1 MTTANVNHGQVRGGS
16 VGMEPFDLYSPL
28 IDADPFPYYAEL
40 REKYPCY
47 WSDGAQLW
55 ILSRYDDIV
64 EAVREWQTFSSAGG
78 NMIDELPGRAGAT
91 LGTTDPPRHDRLR
104 ALSQAAF
111 LKRNLERLVQPT
123 QEIAD
128 RSLERIVKQGT
139 FDFINDFSSQITV
152 GLLFR
157 AMGLPDRD
165 HAEIRRKVILSVSTD
180 KAAKGRTGEHIAAFR
195 ELSDFLAAE
204 VAKRR
209 ANPTDDLITHLAEAE
224 IDGDRLSEREV
235 VLTTATF
242 VMAGVESLSS
252 FMSMFALNLHD
263 YPDARRR
270 LIADP
275 SLIAPAI
282 EESLRFNT
290 SAQRFKRTATR
301 DVELHGETIQAGDKV
316 ALAFGSGNR
325 DGRKFPN
332 PNTFDIDRR
341 PQGHLGFGSG
351 KHFCLGAQM
360 ARLVTGV
367 AMRRFLER
375 VPEYHLTVDKVAWNS
390 SSNFRS
396 PTALPF
402 ALGG

>member
-1 MTTANVNHGQVRGGS
+1 
-16 VGMEPFDLYSPL
+16 MEPFDLYSPA
-28 IDADPFPYYAEL
+28 IDADPFPAYAVL
-40 REKYPCY
+40 RDKYPCY
-47 WSDGAQLW
+47 WSEGAKLW

-64 EAVREWQTFSSAGG
+64 EAARDWETFSSTAG

-111 LKRNLERLVQPT
+111 LKRNLDRMVAPT
-123 QEIAD
+123 MDIAD
-128 RSLERIVKQGT
+128 RALERILAQDT
-139 FDFINDFSSQITV
+139 FEFINDYSSQITV

-157 AMGLPDRD
+157 AMGLPERD
-165 HAEIRRKVILSVSTD
+165 HAEIRRKVILAVSTD
-180 KAAKGRTGEHIAAFR
+180 KSVKGRTAEHIAAFK
-195 ELSDFLAAE
+195 ELSDFLTAE
-204 VAKRR
+204 VAARR
-209 ANPTDDLITHLAEAE
+209 ARPTDDLITHLAEAE

-270 LIADP
+270 LVADP
-275 SLIAPAI
+275 ALIAPAI

-290 SAQRFKRTATR
+290 SAQRFKRVVMR
-301 DVELHGETIQAGDKV
+301 DKELHGETMKAGDKV

-325 DGRKFPN
+325 DGRKFAN
-332 PNTFDIDRR
+332 ADVFDIDRK

-351 KHFCLGAQM
+351 KHFCLGSQM
-360 ARLVTGV
+360 ARLVTEI
-367 AMRRFLER
+367 AMRRFLDK
-375 VPEYHLTVDKVAWNS
+375 VPDYSLTVEKIAWNS

-402 ALGG
+402 ARR

>member
-1 MTTANVNHGQVRGGS
+1 VEV
-16 VGMEPFDLYSPL
+16 FDLYSPL

-40 REKYPCY
+40 RAKHPCY
-47 WSDGAQLW
+47 WSDSAQLW

-64 EAVREWQTFSSAGG
+64 EAARDWETFSSSQG

-111 LKRNLERLVQPT
+111 LKRNLDRLIGPT
-123 QEIAD
+123 VEIAD
-128 RSLERIVKQGT
+128 RSLARIVEQKE
-139 FDFINDFSSQITV
+139 FEFINDFSSQITV

-157 AMGLPDRD
+157 IMGLPDRD
-165 HAEIRRKVILSVSTD
+165 HADIRRTAILAVSTD
-180 KAAKGRTGEHIAAFR
+180 KSVKGRTPEHVAAFKK
-195 ELSDFLAAE
+195 LSDFLTAE
-204 VAKRR
+204 VAERR
-209 ANPTDDLITHLAEAE
+209 ARPADDLITHLAEAE
-224 IDGDRLSEREV
+224 IDGDRLSEREI

-252 FMSMFALNLHD
+252 FMSVFALNLCDH
-263 YPDARRR
+263 PEARRR
-270 LIADP
+270 IVADP
-275 SLIAPAI
+275 ALIAPAI

-290 SAQRFKRTATR
+290 SAQRFKRTAAR
-301 DVELHGETIQAGDKV
+301 EVALHGQTIRAGDKV
-316 ALAFGSGNR
+316 VLAFGSGNR
-325 DGRKFPN
+325 DERKFPD
-332 PNTFDIDRR
+332 PDIFNIGRR

-360 ARLVTGV
+360 ARLVTEV

-375 VPEYHLTVDKVAWNS
+375 VPDYHLAADKVAWNS

-396 PTALPF
+396 PAALPF
-402 ALGG
+402 VSG

>member
-1 MTTANVNHGQVRGGS
+1 MTARKPL
-16 VGMEPFDLYSPL
+16 EPFDLYSPA
-28 IDADPFPYYAEL
+28 IDADPFPYYAAL
-40 REKYPCY
+40 RDNYPCY
-47 WSDGAQLW
+47 WSENGQLW

-64 EAVREWQTFSSAGG
+64 EAARDWRTFSSAQG

-111 LKRNLERLVQPT
+111 LKRNLDRVVEPT
-123 QEIAD
+123 LDIAD
-128 RSLERIVKQGT
+128 QSLDRILAQGS

-152 GLLFR
+152 SLLFR
-157 AMGLPDRD
+157 TMGLPERD
-165 HAEIRRKVILSVSTD
+165 HADIRRKVILAVSTD
-180 KAAKGRTGEHIAAFR
+180 KSAKGRTPEHIAAFQAMS
-195 ELSDFLAAE
+195 EFLSAE
-204 VAKRR
+204 VAARR
-209 ANPTDDLITHLAEAE
+209 QRPTDDLITHLAEAE

-252 FMSMFALNLHD
+252 FMSMFALNLQD

-270 LIADP
+270 LAADP
-275 SLIAPAI
+275 AMIAPAI

-301 DVELHGETIQAGDKV
+301 DVTLHGETIEAGDKV

-325 DGRKFPN
+325 DRRKFPGADMYN
-332 PNTFDIDRR
+332 IDRR

-360 ARLVTGV
+360 ARLVTEV

-375 VPEYHLTVDKVAWNS
+375 VPNYHLTVDKVAWNS

-396 PTALPF
+396 PAALPF
-402 ALGG
+402 AVG

>member
-1 MTTANVNHGQVRGGS
+1 VEA
-16 VGMEPFDLYSPL
+16 FDLYSPL

-40 REKYPCY
+40 RAQHPCY
-47 WSDGAQLW
+47 WSDSAKLW

-64 EAVREWQTFSSAGG
+64 EAARDWETYSSSQG

-111 LKRNLERLVQPT
+111 LKRNLDRLIGPT
-123 QEIAD
+123 LEIAD
-128 RSLERIVKQGT
+128 RSLARIVEQKK
-139 FDFINDFSSQITV
+139 FEFVNDFSSQITV

-157 AMGLPDRD
+157 IMGLPNRD
-165 HAEIRRKVILSVSTD
+165 HADIRRKVILAVSTD
-180 KAAKGRTGEHIAAFR
+180 KSLKGRTPEHIAAFK
-195 ELSDFLAAE
+195 ELSDFLTAE
-204 VAKRR
+204 VAARR
-209 ANPTDDLITHLAEAE
+209 TNPTDDLITHLAEAE

-252 FMSMFALNLHD
+252 FMSVFALNLCDH
-263 YPDARRR
+263 PEARRR
-270 LIADP
+270 LVADP
-275 SLIAPAI
+275 ALIAPAI

-301 DVELHGETIQAGDKV
+301 DVALHGQTIRAGDKV
-316 ALAFGSGNR
+316 VLAFGSGNR
-325 DGRKFPN
+325 DERKFPD
-332 PNTFDIDRR
+332 PDIFDIERR
-341 PQGHLGFGSG
+341 PLGHLGFGSG

-360 ARLVTGV
+360 ARLVTEV

-375 VPEYHLTVDKVAWNS
+375 VPDYHLAAEKVAWNS

-396 PTALPF
+396 PAALPF
-402 ALGG
+402 ACG